1 LPTAHLNQNPN
12 QRKGDSPSKIRR
24 GSCPNPSQDLAS
36 IRLVSPSYLNTQD
49 RKEKPYESISSN
61 IVRTGTTE
69 NSPSLI
75 SGNAL
80 VDDTCDDSVFS
91 LSLPLSKDVNDSTE
105 LSQICNIDDST
116 SNSPCHF
123 DGMHL
128 LESNSKSY
136 SKDQRSERRKLY
148 DNRVLHKSPV
158 ARKLSYSGGCMFG
171 SASHSMDMSDQLLSL
186 EVDALNRTLQRRNS
200 QGILENSESTD
211 QLNLMG
217 KVRHDDQVFDSAE
230 VP

>member
-1 LPTAHLNQNPN
+1 LPSAHLNQNPN
-12 QRKGDSPSKIRR
+12 QRKGDSVSRIRR

-36 IRLVSPSYLNTQD
+36 IRLVYPSYLNNQD
-49 RKEKPYESISSN
+49 RKEKPYESILSN
-61 IVRTGTTE
+61 TVRTGTTE

-75 SGNAL
+75 SGSA
-80 VDDTCDDSVFS
+80 VGDDTCDDSVFS
-91 LSLPLSKDVNDSTE
+91 LSVQLSKDVNDGTE
-105 LSQICNIDDST
+105 LSQICNVDDST

-128 LESNSKSY
+128 LESDSKIY
-136 SKDQRSERRKLY
+136 SKDQRSERRKLC
-148 DNRVLHKSPV
+148 DKRILKKSPV

-171 SASHSMDMSDQLLSL
+171 SASHSMDMSDQLPSL
-186 EVDALNRTLQRRNS
+186 EVDALSRTLQRRNS
-200 QGILENSESTD
+200 QGILECSESID

-217 KVRHDDQVFDSAE
+217 TVRHDEQQFDSAE